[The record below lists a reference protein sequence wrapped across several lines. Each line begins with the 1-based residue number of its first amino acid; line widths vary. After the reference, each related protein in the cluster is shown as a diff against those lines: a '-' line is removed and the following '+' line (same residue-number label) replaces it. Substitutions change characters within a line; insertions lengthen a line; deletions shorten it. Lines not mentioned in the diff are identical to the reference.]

1 MRGINV
7 LQIEKVFDVACTL
20 IDVMSCVPIDSTE
33 FELGPLDYLTQ
44 LINLLST
51 LRGGET
57 RYMPLVVIK
66 IQETLPAIA
75 PTIIQSLDLETPDAR
90 VRDVQVRQSSSSS
103 SASSPLSSPPLM
115 QYYPLA

>member
-1 MRGINV
+1 M

-20 IDVMSCVPIDSTE
+20 IDVMSCVPIDSRE

-57 RYMPLVVIK
+57 RYMPLMVIK
-66 IQETLPAIA
+66 IQETLPTIA
-75 PTIIQSLDLETPDAR
+75 PTIIQSLDIEIPDVR
-90 VRDVQVRQSSSSS
+90 VRDVQAMRSSSNS

-115 QYYPLA
+115 HHYSLA

>member
-1 MRGINV
+1 
-7 LQIEKVFDVACTL
+7 
-20 IDVMSCVPIDSTE
+20 MSCVPIDSTD

-51 LRGGET
+51 LRGGGT

-75 PTIIQSLDLETPDAR
+75 PTIIQSLDIEIPDGR
-90 VRDVQVRQSSSSS
+90 VGDIQVKRSSSNSS
-103 SASSPLSSPPLM
+103 VSSPFSSPPLM
-115 QYYPLA
+115 HYYPLA